1 MKTPGR
7 AVVMASPARR
17 TAEQNPYTRLLY
29 EQIDGDEFEVREF
42 TRHAFLRDRP
52 DIWHLHW
59 PEFHVVR
66 RSAAASLWRLAAFA
80 ALLVLA
86 RLRGT
91 KTVWTAHNITPHE
104 ASHPLVE
111 RCLRAMLFRNLSAF
125 VSLTECAR
133 AELVRAYPA
142 LRRVPSAVVPHGHY
156 RGSYPDEVSQ
166 GAARAVL
173 GVPGDARLCLCFGQI
188 RAYKNA
194 PHLVRTFLAADAPGS
209 ALVVAGA
216 CTDPGLRDE
225 LGRAAARDA
234 RVSIA
239 AEFVRPDRVQVFMRA
254 ADLVVLPYTEVL
266 NSGAAILALSFDRP
280 VLAPAR
286 GSFAELRELFGP
298 YWIRTFDRELDAATL
313 REAIG
318 QIRPPSAA
326 ERERLERS
334 LASLSWPEV
343 SAKTA
348 ALYRS
353 LLVSAESADG

>member
-1 MKTPGR
+1 MKASGR
-7 AVVMASPARR
+7 RVVMASPARR
-17 TAEQNPYTRLLY
+17 TADQNPYTRLLY
-29 EQIDGDEFEVREF
+29 EQIDGDEFEIREF
-42 TRHAFLRDRP
+42 TRDGFLRDRP

-80 ALLVLA
+80 ALLALA

-91 KTVWTAHNITPHE
+91 KTVWTAHNLKPHE
-104 ASHPLVE
+104 AGHPLVQ

-125 VSLTECAR
+125 VSLTDCAR
-133 AELVRAYPA
+133 EELVRAYPA
-142 LRRVPSAVVPHGHY
+142 LRRVQSAVVPHGHY
-156 RGSYPDEVSQ
+156 RGSYPDQVSR

-173 GVPGDARLCLCFGQI
+173 GIPGDARVCCFFGQI
-188 RAYKNA
+188 RGYKNV

-216 CTDPGLRDE
+216 CADADLRAE
-225 LGRAAARDA
+225 LERAGARDP

-239 AEFVRPDRVQVFMRA
+239 AEFIRTDRVQVYLRA

-286 GSFAELRELFGP
+286 GSFAELAALFGP
-298 YWIRTFDRELDAATL
+298 YWIQTFDGDLDAATL
-313 REAIG
+313 RDAIAR
-318 QIRPPSAA
+318 IRPPAAA
-326 ERERLERS
+326 ERERLERA
-334 LASLSWPEV
+334 LAGLSWPEV

-353 LLVSAESADG
+353 LLASADG